1 MICFFI
7 SKKFFSFLA
16 TISEKPEAIM
26 LLFLAVTRNS
36 ILPDL

>member
-7 SKKFFSFLA
+7 LKKHSFLA

-26 LLFLAVTRNS
+26 LLFLAVARNS